1 MAMTSVNPVI
11 PKRSEGSHKSMI
23 PQDLRFLATLANDIF
38 TFVGHSER
46 SEESREQWLKN
57 FLDSSLRSE

>member
-23 PQDLRFLATLANDIF
+23 PQDLRFLAAIANDIF
-38 TFVGHSER
+38 TFVGLSER
-46 SEESREQWLKN
+46 SEESREN
-57 FLDSSLRSE
+57 SG